1 MNVCRWNYRPRHF
14 KTLWR
19 QAFPV
24 SYDKATIIAAE
35 RYPHNRQSQRRVALE
50 RHQIAHR
57 SDPRL
62 PAERNTTKRCLAD
75 RSKQIRQD
83 PRTSISPP
91 STRNVPLDEPP
102 WCFENGLL
110 LPSPSNPDGL
120 IEPSH
125 RAKIGHTRFTTGVFE
140 RRQNRHL
147 GKNMPGLAGSNCWP
161 QWLALL
167 TCT

>member
-110 LPSPSNPDGL
+110 LPSPSNPDGV

-125 RAKIGHTRFTTGVFE
+125 QAKSSSQDWAYTIHDWS
-140 RRQNRHL
+140 L
-147 GKNMPGLAGSNCWP
+147 
-161 QWLALL
+161 
-167 TCT
+167 